1 MKKQMFLILI
11 VSIFF
16 TFGCKN
22 ESNTS
27 KDSIKLKS
35 TKNSSNKKT
44 AFISDFGDQPT
55 IAKSS
60 DNLIGVSFG
69 KDESIYYV
77 ESNDNGDS
85 FGEPVLVGNLEGLML
100 GYSSG
105 PQIAI
110 TMENIVISAPAKS
123 GNLYAW
129 SKSRIDDIWK
139 GPFRINDVDKSAE
152 ECLSAITATQDGQ
165 LFCTWIDTRFVE
177 GGSLNTH
184 TKSKKDKSTIKTA
197 EDLSVMTP
205 IGITKKE
212 LYDKIGD
219 IPEGG
224 NLAFHDDSKGNL
236 LWVFKDGDGK
246 VLKAEDYDAYKA
258 FKKLNGERLKPQ
270 GKIYVSSSS
279 DGGKTWSISNLVYQS
294 PDGSV
299 CECCKPSIESNS
311 KGEIA
316 IMFRNNINGSR
327 DLHYTKSVDNGNT
340 FSEPQKMGSG
350 TWEINGCPMDGGG
363 LTSFDNGEFITT
375 WQREG
380 VIYTANS
387 NLNEQ
392 FVGSGR
398 TPSIA
403 SYNDE
408 IKLVYTSGDDVMA
421 VQGSNSPSEK
431 IGTGSSPKVLSTPDG
446 AIYLWVNEEG
456 IKFEKVNF

>member
-1 MKKQMFLILI
+1 
-11 VSIFF
+11 
-16 TFGCKN
+16 
-22 ESNTS
+22 
-27 KDSIKLKS
+27 
-35 TKNSSNKKT
+35 
-44 AFISDFGDQPT
+44 
-55 IAKSS
+55 
-60 DNLIGVSFG
+60 
-69 KDESIYYV
+69 
-77 ESNDNGDS
+77 
-85 FGEPVLVGNLEGLML
+85 ML

-110 TMENIVISAPAKS
+110 TIESIVITASAKS

-129 SKSRIDDIWK
+129 SKSRTDDIWK
-139 GPFRINDVDKSAE
+139 GPFRINDVDKSVE
-152 ECLSAITATQDGQ
+152 ECLSSITATEDGQ

-177 GGSLNTH
+177 GVSHNIDAN
-184 TKSKKDKSTIKTA
+184 SKTNNKVRKTND
-197 EDLSVMTP
+197 DLSIMTP

-219 IPEGG
+219 IPEGS

-236 LWVFKDGDGK
+236 LWVFKDDEGE
-246 VLKAEDYDAYKA
+246 VLKAEDYNAYKE
-258 FKKLNGERLKPQ
+258 FKRINGERLKPQ
-270 GKIYVSSSS
+270 GKIYISSSS
-279 DGGKTWSISNLVYQS
+279 DGGESWSISNLVYKS

-327 DLHYTKSVDNGNT
+327 DLHYTKSVDNGRV

-350 TWEINGCPMDGGG
+350 TWKINGCPMDGGG
-363 LTSFDNGEFITT
+363 LASFDNGDFMTT

-398 TPSIA
+398 TPSIS
-403 SYNDE
+403 SYNGE
-408 IKLVYTSGDDVMA
+408 IKIVYTSGDDVMV
-421 VQGSNSPSEK
+421 VQGSNSPAEK
-431 IGTGSSPKVLSTPDG
+431 IGTGSSPKVISTSDG
-446 AIYLWVNEEG
+446 TLYLWVNGDG
-456 IKFEKVNF
+456 IQFEKFKF